1 MVETILALV
10 FLTVVFFT
18 AFSLSQMLQ
27 ARTVLDHAAARAA
40 RARAVGFNEF
50 MCLKSARAAMIPVA
64 GARLWPAADA
74 VDEAAR
80 VPIYLAS
87 EHPGRAAAILD
98 YAYWHTTEFGMS
110 DGATVETRLKM
121 ATDDWTM
128 DGAAAVES
136 HYPLYMVNGGL

>member
-1 MVETILALV
+1 MIETVLALV
-10 FLTVVFFT
+10 FLTFVFFT
-18 AFSLSQMLQ
+18 AFSFSQRLQ
-27 ARTVLDHAAARAA
+27 ARTVLDYAAARAA

-64 GARLWPAADA
+64 GERLWPAAA

-80 VPIYLAS
+80 VPIYLEA
-87 EHPGRAAAILD
+87 EDPGRAAAVLD
-98 YAYWHTTEFGMS
+98 YAHWHTTEFGLS

-121 ATDDWTM
+121 TTDDWTM